1 MKVRAPQRAEEA
13 LEFLYRDPF
22 PNALL
27 IGLIERGASGSSGVE
42 VRLAE
47 EGAIR
52 GVLVVAPGPED
63 GRSAGRDAE
72 CVGAA
77 AALLRALPAGERLQL
92 ALHRPE
98 AAAAV
103 SGIGAVTPAG
113 VMLAFRC
120 DGPWL
125 RARSAFPARELTRW
139 DARVVRQSGDEQFL
153 LSFLQATGRPSGR
166 ERAEV
171 HAFGVVQG
179 GRLLARCLTT
189 WAPVGIERQI
199 GTVWSV
205 FTEPSARG
213 QGLGRAV
220 VAAATAAI
228 LRSGRVAR
236 YFAFSD
242 NTPSLRIC
250 HSLGYTEDHA
260 VRYFWVERRD

>member
-1 MKVRAPQRAEEA
+1 MRAAQRVGEA

-27 IGLIERGASGSSGVE
+27 ISLIERDASGSSGTE
-42 VRLAE
+42 VRVAE
-47 EGAIR
+47 EGMIR
-52 GVLVVAPGPED
+52 GALVVAPGPD
-63 GRSAGRDAE
+63 GTRSAGLDAE
-72 CVGAA
+72 SMGAVE
-77 AALLRALPAGERLQL
+77 ALLRALPAGERLQL
-92 ALHRPE
+92 ALHRPQAV
-98 AAAAV
+98 AAI
-103 SGIGAVTPAG
+103 SGICAATPAG
-113 VMLAFRC
+113 VMLGFRC

-125 RARSAFPARELTRW
+125 RARDASPARELTRR
-139 DARVVRQSGDEQFL
+139 DTRAVRLCGDEPFL
-153 LSFLQATGRPSGR
+153 LSFLQATGGQTCR
-166 ERAEV
+166 ERTEV
-171 HAFGVVQG
+171 HSFGVIQG

-205 FTEPSARG
+205 FTEPNARG
-213 QGLGRAV
+213 RGLGRAV

-250 HSLGYTEDHA
+250 HALGYTQDHA
-260 VRYFWVERRD
+260 VRYFWTQRRG